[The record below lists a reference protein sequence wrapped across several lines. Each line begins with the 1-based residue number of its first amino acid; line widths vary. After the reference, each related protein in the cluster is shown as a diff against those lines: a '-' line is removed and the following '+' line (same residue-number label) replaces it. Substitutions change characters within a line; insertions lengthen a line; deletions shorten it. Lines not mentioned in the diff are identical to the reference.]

1 MGGKLFQ
8 EWICMAW
15 LTIENQRLEYQ
26 RRNQKALRADTY
38 KSIREATEERLQEV
52 AQLAPREDG
61 IYNDDHRAPV
71 IGRKILCSSFQGG
84 PRWYNAKFQD
94 AMAIVRKYG
103 KPDLFIT
110 MTCNPKW
117 PEIVN
122 ELYPGQEPQ
131 DRPDI
136 VARVFKDKMDQ
147 LMNDLVQGECFGK
160 VVGYLYCVE
169 FQKRGLPHA
178 HILLILANQDRAMT
192 AELVDGMVVA
202 ELPPPPAPKVQMM

>member
-1 MGGKLFQ
+1 MV
-8 EWICMAW
+8 
-15 LTIENQRLEYQ
+15 LTISASRSTFVKVSNDLHRLKQDE
-26 RRNQKALRADTY
+26 LDT
-38 KSIREATEERLQEV
+38 SDLSLVRE
-52 AQLAPREDG
+52 
-61 IYNDDHRAPV
+61 
-71 IGRKILCSSFQGG
+71 
-84 PRWYNAKFQD
+84 
-94 AMAIVRKYG
+94 YG

-122 ELYPGQEPQ
+122 ELRPGQEPQ

-169 FQKRGLPHA
+169 FQKRGLPHV

-192 AELVDGMVVA
+192 AELVDSMVVA
-202 ELPPPPAPKVQMM
+202 ELPASPDDVDD

>member
-1 MGGKLFQ
+1 
-8 EWICMAW
+8 
-15 LTIENQRLEYQ
+15 
-26 RRNQKALRADTY
+26 
-38 KSIREATEERLQEV
+38 
-52 AQLAPREDG
+52 
-61 IYNDDHRAPV
+61 
-71 IGRKILCSSFQGG
+71 
-84 PRWYNAKFQD
+84 
-94 AMAIVRKYG
+94 
-103 KPDLFIT
+103 

-122 ELYPGQEPQ
+122 ELRPGQEPQ

-147 LMNDLVQGECFGK
+147 LMNDLVQGGCFGQ

-178 HILLILANQDRAMT
+178 HILLILANHDRAMT

-202 ELPPPPAPKVQMM
+202 ELPPSPDDVDD

>member
-1 MGGKLFQ
+1 
-8 EWICMAW
+8 MA
-15 LTIENQRLEYQ
+15 
-26 RRNQKALRADTY
+26 A
-38 KSIREATEERLQEV
+38 
-52 AQLAPREDG
+52 LAPREDG
-61 IYNDDHRAPV
+61 IYNDDQRAPA

-94 AMAIVRKYG
+94 AMAIVREYG

-122 ELYPGQEPQ
+122 ELRPGQEPQ

-136 VARVFKDKMDQ
+136 VARVFKDKLDQ
-147 LMNDLVQGECFGK
+147 LMNDLVQGACFGK

-202 ELPPPPAPKVQMM
+202 ELPPSPDDVDD